1 VQSQEWTLKRI
12 GLFILSAIFA
22 AQPVLTGSNL
32 NSAEKRTLELTPAVV
47 LVVVTFSFTA
57 EYTINQQAM
66 KKQWSYRETGTGFLY
81 RPDGYLITNGHV
93 VQHANTKDAN
103 AQSDL
108 NNLIVKAV
116 LTGLIKDYPAL
127 GQFHSVDEIRQAINL
142 QISKSDVD
150 LRVWLANKKDY
161 HGEIKAFSDPIDQ
174 GGKDVAI
181 LKIDANNLPT
191 LKLGDSNNVRIQE
204 GITVIGYPGIA
215 SPLNFNLLGQE
226 SVFVPTVTFG
236 HVSALKVDY
245 KGTPVIQADAA
256 ITHGNSG
263 GPAFND
269 AGEAIAIATFGNEGE
284 VAGFNFFVP
293 INTAVEFVHQVGVTP
308 ETGLFNHL
316 WTEALDTYD
325 VGKCETSKSKLQNV
339 LNIMPNEPD
348 AVRMMASA
356 SACADK
362 EGAVGR
368 FMETGGWL
376 LYSAVGVVILATL
389 ALMFLRRKPA
399 VAGGGAS
406 VTPAISGG
414 PGGAKRVEVGGP
426 AGIPP
431 STALDS
437 YGSIQIT
444 SGSLSGRRFKV
455 TKSGLLMG
463 RDASKC
469 QVVFNEDTVS
479 SEHAWIVP
487 VDNNVVVIDRG
498 SSNGTYIN
506 SVESPRVSKVGLQ
519 NGDRVYLGKQ
529 GAVVFTYFK

>member
-1 VQSQEWTLKRI
+1 MKRL

-32 NSAEKRTLELTPAVV
+32 NPAEKRTLELTPGVV

-57 EYTINQQAM
+57 EYVIDRQAL

-93 VQHANTKDAN
+93 VQHANTKDAH

-108 NNLIVKAV
+108 VNLIVKAV
-116 LTGLIKDYPAL
+116 LTSLIKDYPAL

-191 LKLGDSNNVRIQE
+191 VKLGDSNNVRIQE
-204 GITVIGYPGIA
+204 AITAIGYPGIA

-226 SVFVPTVTFG
+226 SIFVPTATYG

-245 KGTPVIQADAA
+245 KGTPVIQADTA

-269 AGEAIAIATFGNEGE
+269 AGEAVAIATFGNEGE

-293 INTAVEFVHQVGVTP
+293 INTALEFVHQVGVAP
-308 ETGLFNHL
+308 ETGLFNRL
-316 WTEALDTYD
+316 WIEALDTYD
-325 VGKCETSKSKLQNV
+325 VGKCETAKSKLQNV

-348 AVRMMASA
+348 AMRMMSSA

-368 FMETGGWL
+368 FMENGAWL
-376 LYSAVGVVILATL
+376 LYSAVGVVILATV
-389 ALMFLRRKPA
+389 ALMLLRRKPA
-399 VAGGGAS
+399 AAGGVAMS
-406 VTPAISGG
+406 PAISGG
-414 PGGAKRVEVGGP
+414 PGSPKRVEVGGP
-426 AGIPP
+426 AEIPPP
-431 STALDS
+431 STALDA
-437 YGSIQIT
+437 YGSIQVT
-444 SGSLSGRRFKV
+444 SGSLSGRRFKI
-455 TKSGLLMG
+455 TKSGLLVG

-487 VDNNVVVIDRG
+487 VDNSVVVIDRG

-506 SVESPRVSKVGLQ
+506 SVESPRVSKVGLH
-519 NGDRVYLGKQ
+519 NGDRVFLGKQ
-529 GAVVFTYFK
+529 GAVVLTYFK